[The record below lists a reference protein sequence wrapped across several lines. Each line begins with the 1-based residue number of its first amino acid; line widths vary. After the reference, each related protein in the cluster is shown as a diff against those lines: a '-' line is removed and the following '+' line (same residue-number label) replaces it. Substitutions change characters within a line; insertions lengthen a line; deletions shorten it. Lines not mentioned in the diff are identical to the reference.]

1 MTKFQA
7 LRPMLEVKD
16 LAEYGMRDMGLRDP
30 NGGGA
35 AVSLIRCAAGI

>member
-30 NGGGA
+30 NGFLLMFGTPVA
-35 AVSLIRCAAGI
+35 